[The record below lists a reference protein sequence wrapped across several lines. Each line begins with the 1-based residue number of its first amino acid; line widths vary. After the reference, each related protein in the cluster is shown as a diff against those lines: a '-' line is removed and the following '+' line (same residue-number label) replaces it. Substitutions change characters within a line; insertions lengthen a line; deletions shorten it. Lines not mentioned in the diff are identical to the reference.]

1 MNFIFN
7 QLSKTVENM
16 VWSMIHQAKRSKYR
30 VNKTELVFGQLGQQ
44 REISGLS
51 FPLNNDRK
59 LHLRGKV
66 DRIDTFEE
74 NNQLYAGIVDYKSSK
89 TSFNYQSIYY
99 GLMLQMITYL
109 DTVLT
114 FSENIFEKK
123 AKGIGAFYSQVSNHF
138 VDLKKLGSKELE
150 FELMKNY
157 KLDGLIINQQEVLEA
172 ADTE

>member
-16 VWSMIHQAKRSKYR
+16 IWSMIHQAKRSKYR

-51 FPLNNDRK
+51 FPLNNNRE

-74 NNQLYAGIVDYKSSK
+74 NDQLYAGIVDYKSSD
-89 TSFNYQSIYY
+89 TTVNYQSIYY

-114 FSENIFEKK
+114 FSEDIFSQD
-123 AKGIGAFYSQVSNHF
+123 ANGIGAFYITI
-138 VDLKKLGSKELE
+138 KK
-150 FELMKNY
+150 
-157 KLDGLIINQQEVLEA
+157 
-172 ADTE
+172 

>member
-1 MNFIFN
+1 VSLDRDLVSISKEELHHVTQDIFELLLESNKYRLAQSSHRMNFIFN

-51 FPLNNDRK
+51 FPLNNNRK

-74 NNQLYAGIVDYKSSK
+74 NDQLYAGIVDYKSSD
-89 TSFNYQSIYY
+89 TTFNYQSIYY

-109 DTVLT
+109 DT
-114 FSENIFEKK
+114 
-123 AKGIGAFYSQVSNHF
+123 
-138 VDLKKLGSKELE
+138 
-150 FELMKNY
+150 
-157 KLDGLIINQQEVLEA
+157 
-172 ADTE
+172 